1 MNTAQFERI
10 EAYLQNRLSETERR
24 DFEAEIHENSTL
36 SAEVEA
42 QRKLRLGLRAL
53 GIEKQLLNAQ
63 KRTQTK
69 QIGQIRNV
77 FWGKM
82 QWQTW
87 AAAASIIVVL
97 GVSWWVW
104 NYNTAQNENQFMAL
118 AEKEM
123 TDVQYKSLPFESLQN
138 LSKAAPTRNA
148 REKAE
153 WYVALVYLKKGKNNE
168 AKIILERIANEPQH
182 LYCSQAKRML
192 NKW

>member
-138 LSKAAPTRNA
+138 LSKAAPTRSA

-153 WYVALVYLKKGKNNE
+153 WYVALVYLRKGDTISAKKILHRISQNRLHPYRYKAKNLLE
-168 AKIILERIANEPQH
+168 KI
-182 LYCSQAKRML
+182 
-192 NKW
+192 

>member
-10 EAYLQNRLSETERR
+10 EAYLQNRLSEAERQA
-24 DFEAEIHENSTL
+24 FEVEIRANSAL
-36 SAEVEA
+36 QAEVEA
-42 QRKLRLGLRAL
+42 QQKLRLGLRAMA
-53 GIEKQLLNAQ
+53 IEKNLRNAK

-69 QIGQIRNV
+69 QIKMA
-77 FWGKM
+77 FWGKS

-97 GVSWWVW
+97 GVSWWGW
-104 NYNTAQNENQFMAL
+104 NYDTAQNENQFMAL

-123 TDVQYKSLPFESLQN
+123 IDVQYKSLPFESLQN

-168 AKIILERIANEPQH
+168 AKVILKRIANEPKH
-182 LYCSQAKRML
+182 LYHSQAKKTL
-192 NKW
+192 AKW

>member
-10 EAYLQNRLSETERR
+10 EAYLQNRLSEAERR
-24 DFEAEIHENSTL
+24 DFEAEIQANSAL
-36 SAEVEA
+36 RAEVEA
-42 QRKLRLGLRAL
+42 QQKLRLGLRAIA
-53 GIEKQLLNAQ
+53 IEKNLRNVQ

-69 QIGQIRNV
+69 QIKMV
-77 FWGKM
+77 FWGKTE
-82 QWQTW
+82 WQTW
-87 AAAASIIVVL
+87 AAAASIVLVL

-104 NYNTAQNENQFMAL
+104 NYNSTQKENQFMAL

-153 WYVALVYLKKGKNNE
+153 WYVALVYVRKGDTISAKKTLRRISQNRLHPYRYK
-168 AKIILERIANEPQH
+168 AKDLLEKI
-182 LYCSQAKRML
+182 
-192 NKW
+192 

>member
-10 EAYLQNRLSETERR
+10 EAYLQNRLSEAERR
-24 DFEAEIHENSTL
+24 DFEAEIQANSAL
-36 SAEVEA
+36 RAEVEA
-42 QRKLRLGLRAL
+42 QQKLRLGLRAIA
-53 GIEKQLLNAQ
+53 IEKNLRNVQ

-69 QIGQIRNV
+69 QTKMV
-77 FWGKM
+77 FWGKT

-87 AAAASIIVVL
+87 AAAASIVLVL

-104 NYNTAQNENQFMAL
+104 NYNSTQKENQFMAL

-153 WYVALVYLKKGKNNE
+153 WYMALVYLKKGKNKE
-168 AKIILERIANEPQH
+168 AKIILERIVTKPKHQ
-182 LYCSQAKRML
+182 YSPQAKRIL
-192 NKW
+192 KKW

>member
-10 EAYLQNRLSETERR
+10 EAYLQNRLSEVERR

-36 SAEVEA
+36 RAEVEA
-42 QRKLRLGLRAL
+42 QQKLRLGLRAL

-63 KRTQTK
+63 KRTQTR
-69 QIGQIRNV
+69 QIGQIRNM

-87 AAAASIIVVL
+87 VAAASIVLVL

-104 NYNTAQNENQFMAL
+104 NYNSTQNKNQFMAL

-123 TDVQYKSLPFESLQN
+123 TDIQYKSLPFESLQN
-138 LSKAAPTRNA
+138 LSKSAPTRNA

-153 WYVALVYLKKGKNNE
+153 WYVALVYVKKGDTIS
-168 AKIILERIANEPQH
+168 AKKILRRI
-182 LYCSQAKRML
+182 SQNRLHPYRYKAKDL
-192 NKW
+192 LEKI